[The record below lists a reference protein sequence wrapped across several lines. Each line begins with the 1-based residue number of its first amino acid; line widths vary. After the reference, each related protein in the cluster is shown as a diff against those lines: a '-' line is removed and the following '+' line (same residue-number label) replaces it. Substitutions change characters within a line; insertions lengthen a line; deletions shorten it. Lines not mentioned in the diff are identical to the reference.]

1 VTTEAA
7 VERERPLVRKAV
19 ITAAGMGT
27 RHFPAT
33 ATIQKELFPLV
44 DRDGTTKP
52 TLQIIAEEALE
63 AGIEQIC
70 IVTSPASLVQ
80 FQNHFRGLTEE
91 TAPFLRGK
99 VWAMEEAARLEEI
112 SRHIEFVVQ
121 EKQEGYGHAVYCARD
136 FVNGEP
142 FLLLL
147 GDHVYIPE
155 TKKTCSRQL
164 IDVYMEYGCAV
175 SGVQRTPEDLL
186 HLFGTLTGRRCASGP
201 DVYEVTAIKEKPTLE
216 YAEEHLRTQGLG
228 RGQYLCFFG
237 MHIFPPAIFDCIEYH
252 IRHDIRERGEIQL
265 TNAQDLLRSRE
276 RYLAAEVSGERYD
289 MGVPFGY
296 IQTQL
301 ALAIHSGSRRDLL
314 AALAQLLTVRD
325 LGLIRSDD

>member
-1 VTTEAA
+1 MTARSEA
-7 VERERPLVRKAV
+7 VRKAV

-52 TLQIIAEEALE
+52 TLQIIVEEAVE
-63 AGIEQIC
+63 AGIEQVC
-70 IVTSPASLVQ
+70 IVTSPASLPQ
-80 FQNHFRGLTEE
+80 LQRHFSPLSPEV
-91 TAPFLRGK
+91 APYLRGRS
-99 VWAMEEAARLEEI
+99 WALEEAARLE
-112 SRHIEFVVQ
+112 SLSKRIEYVVQ
-121 EKQEGYGHAVYCARD
+121 ETQEGYGHAVYCARS
-136 FVNGEP
+136 FVGEEP

-147 GDHVYIPE
+147 GDHVYISDA
-155 TKKTCSRQL
+155 KKNCSRQL
-164 IDVYMEYGCAV
+164 IDVYAQYGCAV

-186 HLFGTLTGRRCASGP
+186 HLFGTLTGARIADDP
-201 DVYEVTAIKEKPTLE
+201 DVYEVTRIEEKPSIDF
-216 YAEEHLRTQGLG
+216 AEEHLRTPGLS

-237 MHIFPPAIFDCIEYH
+237 MHVFPPAIFDCIRHH
-252 IRHDIRERGEIQL
+252 IDHDIRQRGEIQL
-265 TNAQDLLRSRE
+265 TSAQDLLRARE
-276 RYLAAEVSGERYD
+276 RYLAAEITGERYD

-296 IQTQL
+296 VQTQL

-325 LGLIRSDD
+325 LGLIRSE

>member
-1 VTTEAA
+1 M
-7 VERERPLVRKAV
+7 RPKAVRKAV

-33 ATIQKELFPLV
+33 AILQKELFPLV

-52 TLQIIAEEALE
+52 TLQIIVEEAVE
-63 AGIEQIC
+63 AGIERIC
-70 IVTSPASLVQ
+70 VVTSPASLPQ
-80 FQNHFRGLTEE
+80 LQGHFRPLPPE
-91 TAPFLRGK
+91 TAPALKGK
-99 VWAMEEAARLEEI
+99 SWALEEASRLEGLAA
-112 SRHIEFVVQ
+112 RIEYVVQ
-121 EKQEGYGHAVYCARD
+121 ERQEGYGHAVYCARE
-136 FVNGEP
+136 FVGDEP

-147 GDHVYIPE
+147 GDHVYISE
-155 TKKTCSRQL
+155 AKKNCSRQL
-164 IDVYMEYGCAV
+164 MDVYAAHGCAV

-186 HLFGTLTGRRCASGP
+186 HLFGTLTGTRIGDNP
-201 DVYEVTAIKEKPTLE
+201 DVYEVSRIDEKPTIE
-216 YAEEHLRTQGLG
+216 VAEEFLRTTGLS

-237 MHIFPPAIFDCIEYH
+237 MHIFPPSIFDCIEHH
-252 IRHDIRERGEIQL
+252 ITHDIRERGEIQL
-265 TNAQDLLRSRE
+265 TNAQDLLRTRE
-276 RYLAAEVSGERYD
+276 RYLAAEISGERYD

-325 LGLIRSDD
+325 LGLIRYE